1 MPSDMLTSAL
11 AIYDSTVDK
20 VTLSDFVK
28 DNLLVVFATVGLCT
42 ISIIGLILV
51 LLRKARKAEAVAKFA
66 ANDTQKLNDKLEIG
80 LALLGISFR
89 IGDATLSHEI
99 TV

>member
-1 MPSDMLTSAL
+1 MRFSVSAKLPYNLKTSKP
-11 AIYDSTVDK
+11 Y
-20 VTLSDFVK
+20 
-28 DNLLVVFATVGLCT
+28 NLIKNLIKNLIQAEVVEPQPQQLGTH
-42 ISIIGLILV
+42 IWLIL
-51 LLRKARKAEAVAKFA
+51 RMRPGIAAKAV
-66 ANDTQKLNDKLEIG
+66 NDKLEIG

>member
-1 MPSDMLTSAL
+1 MRFSVSAKLPYNLKTSKP
-11 AIYDSTVDK
+11 Y
-20 VTLSDFVK
+20 
-28 DNLLVVFATVGLCT
+28 NLIKNLIQAEVVEPQPQQLGTHIWF
-42 ISIIGLILV
+42 IL
-51 LLRKARKAEAVAKFA
+51 RMRPGIAAKAV
-66 ANDTQKLNDKLEIG
+66 NDKLEIG

>member
-1 MPSDMLTSAL
+1 MRFSVSAKLPYNLKTSKP
-11 AIYDSTVDK
+11 Y
-20 VTLSDFVK
+20 
-28 DNLLVVFATVGLCT
+28 NLIKNLIQAEVVEPQPQQLGTH
-42 ISIIGLILV
+42 IWLIL
-51 LLRKARKAEAVAKFA
+51 RMRPGIAAKAV
-66 ANDTQKLNDKLEIG
+66 NDKLEIG